1 MGSRLRTRMGWM
13 AVWAGT
19 CLVATAAEPIAPDRF
34 DQLRQKI
41 KPQAGE
47 SRFWEIPLAAEPRR
61 GIGQGSPG
69 GQADIRLV
77 WSRRTAAHR
86 VLSCGFWRP

>member
-1 MGSRLRTRMGWM
+1 MGSRLLTRMGWM

-47 SRFWEIPLAAEPRR
+47 SRFWEIPWLLSLDEALVKAA
-61 GIGQGSPG
+61 Q
-69 GQADIRLV
+69 
-77 WSRRTAAHR
+77 
-86 VLSCGFWRP
+86 

>member
-1 MGSRLRTRMGWM
+1 MGSRLLTRMGWM

-47 SRFWEIPLAAEPRR
+47 SRFWEIPWLLSLNEALVKAAQEGKP
-61 GIGQGSPG
+61 IF
-69 GQADIRLV
+69 V
-77 WSRRTAAHR
+77 WSGAGGPPHT
-86 VLSCGFWRP
+86 VC

>member
-19 CLVATAAEPIAPDRF
+19 WLVATAAEPIAPDQF

-47 SRFWEIPLAAEPRR
+47 SRFWEIPWLLSLDEALVKAAQEGKP
-61 GIGQGSPG
+61 IF
-69 GQADIRLV
+69 V
-77 WSRRTAAHR
+77 WSGAGGPPHT
-86 VLSCGFWRP
+86 VC

>member
-1 MGSRLRTRMGWM
+1 MSSRLLAGMGWM

-19 CLVATAAEPIAPDRF
+19 CLLAAGAEPIAPDQF

-47 SRFWEIPLAAEPRR
+47 SRFWEIPWLLSLDEALVKAAEEGKPVF
-61 GIGQGSPG
+61 
-69 GQADIRLV
+69 V
-77 WSRRTAAHR
+77 WSGAGGPPHT
-86 VLSCGFWRP
+86 VC

>member
-1 MGSRLRTRMGWM
+1 MGSRLLTRMGWM
-13 AVWAGT
+13 VVWAGT

-47 SRFWEIPLAAEPRR
+47 SRFWEIPWLLSLNEALVKAAQEGKP
-61 GIGQGSPG
+61 IF
-69 GQADIRLV
+69 V
-77 WSRRTAAHR
+77 WSGAGGPPHT
-86 VLSCGFWRP
+86 VC

>member
-1 MGSRLRTRMGWM
+1 MGSRLLTRMGWM

-47 SRFWEIPLAAEPRR
+47 SRFWEIP
-61 GIGQGSPG
+61 
-69 GQADIRLV
+69 
-77 WSRRTAAHR
+77 
-86 VLSCGFWRP
+86 

>member
-13 AVWAGT
+13 AVWVGT
-19 CLVATAAEPIAPDRF
+19 WLVATAAEPIAPDRF

-47 SRFWEIPLAAEPRR
+47 SRFWEIPWLLSLDEALVKAAQEGKP
-61 GIGQGSPG
+61 IF
-69 GQADIRLV
+69 V
-77 WSRRTAAHR
+77 WSGAGGPPHT
-86 VLSCGFWRP
+86 VC

>member
-1 MGSRLRTRMGWM
+1 MGSRLLTRMGWM

-47 SRFWEIPLAAEPRR
+47 SRFWEIPWLLSLDEALVKAAQEGKP
-61 GIGQGSPG
+61 IF
-69 GQADIRLV
+69 V
-77 WSRRTAAHR
+77 WSGAGGPPHT
-86 VLSCGFWRP
+86 VC

>member
-47 SRFWEIPLAAEPRR
+47 SRFWEIPWLLSLDEALVKAAQEGKP
-61 GIGQGSPG
+61 IF
-69 GQADIRLV
+69 V
-77 WSRRTAAHR
+77 WSGAGGPPHT
-86 VLSCGFWRP
+86 VC

>member
-1 MGSRLRTRMGWM
+1 MGSRLLTRMGWM

-41 KPQAGE
+41 KPQGGE
-47 SRFWEIPLAAEPRR
+47 SRFWEIPWLLSLDEALVKAAHEGKP
-61 GIGQGSPG
+61 IF
-69 GQADIRLV
+69 V
-77 WSRRTAAHR
+77 WSGAGGPPHT
-86 VLSCGFWRP
+86 VC

>member
-47 SRFWEIPLAAEPRR
+47 SRFWEIPWLLSLNEALVKAAQEGKP
-61 GIGQGSPG
+61 IF
-69 GQADIRLV
+69 V
-77 WSRRTAAHR
+77 WSGAGGPPHT
-86 VLSCGFWRP
+86 VC

>member
-1 MGSRLRTRMGWM
+1 MGSRLLTRMGWM

-19 CLVATAAEPIAPDRF
+19 CLVATAAEPIAPDQF

-47 SRFWEIPLAAEPRR
+47 SRFWEIPWLLSLDEALVKAAQEGKP
-61 GIGQGSPG
+61 IF
-69 GQADIRLV
+69 V
-77 WSRRTAAHR
+77 WSGAGGPPHT
-86 VLSCGFWRP
+86 VC

>member
-1 MGSRLRTRMGWM
+1 MGSRLLTRMGWM

-47 SRFWEIPLAAEPRR
+47 SRFWKSPWLLSLDEALVKAAQEGKP
-61 GIGQGSPG
+61 IF
-69 GQADIRLV
+69 V
-77 WSRRTAAHR
+77 WSGAGGPPHT
-86 VLSCGFWRP
+86 VC

>member
-1 MGSRLRTRMGWM
+1 MGSRLLTRMGWM

-19 CLVATAAEPIAPDRF
+19 WLVATAAEPIAPDRF

-47 SRFWEIPLAAEPRR
+47 SRFWEIPWLLSLDEALVKAAQEGKP
-61 GIGQGSPG
+61 IF
-69 GQADIRLV
+69 V
-77 WSRRTAAHR
+77 WSGAGGPPHT
-86 VLSCGFWRP
+86 VC